1 MLFLFFWCILH
12 SLDQFVIIFKTLN
25 EIKKVIFLF
34 NKGMDIYN
42 CIYDNMINIYSHK
55 KNGKRSKN
63 VDFSIATTYI
73 HKFINKGLC
82 MLKCS
87 LIG

>member
-1 MLFLFFWCILH
+1 
-12 SLDQFVIIFKTLN
+12 
-25 EIKKVIFLF
+25 
-34 NKGMDIYN
+34 MDIYN
-42 CIYDNMINIYSHK
+42 CIYDNMVNIYSHK

-73 HKFINKGLC
+73 HVHKFINKGKICNYTGLC
-82 MLKCS
+82 MLKWS

>member
-1 MLFLFFWCILH
+1 MITW
-12 SLDQFVIIFKTLN
+12 S
-25 EIKKVIFLF
+25 
-34 NKGMDIYN
+34 IY
-42 CIYDNMINIYSHK
+42 IPIK

-73 HKFINKGLC
+73 HKFINKGLY